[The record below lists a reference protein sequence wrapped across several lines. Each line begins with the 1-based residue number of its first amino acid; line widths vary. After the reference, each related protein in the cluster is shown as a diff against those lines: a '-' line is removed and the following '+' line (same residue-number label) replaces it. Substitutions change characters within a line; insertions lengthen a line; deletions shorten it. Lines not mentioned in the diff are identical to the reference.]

1 MLHLPET
8 TVFILLSSV
17 SISLS
22 PALSSVTREVELH
35 SCRPPNS
42 PSLCLPLSVPLVG
55 LFLLRRCRQQ
65 CVWTR
70 VSLGARQGESKR
82 VGGTNPVQGI
92 PL

>member
-8 TVFILLSSV
+8 TVFTPFICLNFPVPLLSSV
-17 SISLS
+17 TL
-22 PALSSVTREVELH
+22 EVELH

-42 PSLCLPLSVPLVG
+42 PSLCLPLSVRLVG